1 MSVFTGSE
9 PTIGSFHVDQT
20 KTEFCIH
27 MMMRD
32 GQRRE
37 RYIPVAD
44 NLSPVY
50 AVLRENGFTMGGYQS
65 AAVINF
71 RRSNRTP

>member
-1 MSVFTGSE
+1 MSVFSGSE
-9 PTIGSFHVDQT
+9 PTIGSFNVDQT

-37 RYIPVAD
+37 RYIPVGD
-44 NLSPVY
+44 NLSSVY

-71 RRSNRTP
+71 KQ

>member
-1 MSVFTGSE
+1 MSNVFSGSE
-9 PTIGSFHVDQT
+9 PTIGSFTVGQT
-20 KTEFCIH
+20 ATEFCIY
-27 MMMRD
+27 MVMRD

-50 AVLRENGFTMGGYQS
+50 AVLRENGFTMGGYQF

-71 RRSNRTP
+71 RR

>member
-1 MSVFTGSE
+1 MSVFSGSE

-37 RYIPVAD
+37 RYIPVSD
-44 NLSPVY
+44 NLKAVY
-50 AVLRENGFTMGGYQS
+50 AVLRENGFKIGGYQF

-71 RRSNRTP
+71 KRSGLSK